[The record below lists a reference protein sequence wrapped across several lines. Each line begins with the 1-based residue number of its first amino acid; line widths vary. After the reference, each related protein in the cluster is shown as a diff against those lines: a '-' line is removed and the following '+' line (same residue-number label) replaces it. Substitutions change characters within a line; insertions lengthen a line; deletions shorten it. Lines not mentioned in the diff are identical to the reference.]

1 MDDELFVAGTW
12 PTHGGN
18 AVTSCG
24 KWPGQHNT
32 ILMTV
37 FLGRENKEE
46 ATELNDIKS
55 ERQKEKES

>member
-12 PTHGGN
+12 QAHGGN
-18 AVTSCG
+18 AATSCG

-37 FLGRENKEE
+37 FLERENKE
-46 ATELNDIKS
+46 AG
-55 ERQKEKES
+55 